1 MDETHYGRDDP
12 GEVNDTTAGAA
23 TTTDPSKNG
32 APAVNGG
39 AGSAGASL
47 VSFSDVVRAHH
58 RWDALTKSNGG
69 TRAAAPP
76 TDDDRNEFATKFD
89 QFEQRERVSVV
100 AAYWCRRAESAVA
113 LAAKKRVNDSKLRYW
128 IRRLQGRDVPEYRLY
143 RETDWVTSDYRSL
156 ADLLHDCDVLA
167 IKASWGLETIHHAV
181 LMQWLMAVEAHILGF
196 IESEQRRPTKP
207 GDESEA
213 VNRRDAFYER
223 TQRELN
229 RIETYYQQAGEKR
242 ARLNFVEGMLTTGL
256 AFFVLISLA
265 IAGALQLFGLLDL
278 HSAGVRRFYAA
289 IAAGAVGATIS
300 VLMRMARDNFTIDHE
315 LGAGGVRLLGSFRPL
330 IGAVSGAVIA
340 LLLQTPLLPIDR
352 ADKEIKVYVVAAFL
366 AGFSERWTRVILNGA
381 MRTIAPQDDEPP
393 DQPHQ
398 PTSPA
403 SEPDPKTAPA

>member
-1 MDETHYGRDDP
+1 MDETQYGRDDP
-12 GEVNDTTAGAA
+12 GQADDTAA
-23 TTTDPSKNG
+23 TATAPSGNG
-32 APAVNGG
+32 APPAAND
-39 AGSAGASL
+39 AGATRASR

-58 RWDALTKSNGG
+58 RWDTLTKTNGA
-69 TRAAAPP
+69 TRVAAAASGGER
-76 TDDDRNEFATKFD
+76 DEFATKFE
-89 QFEQRERVSVV
+89 QFERREKVRVV

-113 LAAKKRVNDSKLRYW
+113 LAAKRRVNDSKLKRW
-128 IRRLQGRDVPEYRLY
+128 LRRLQGRDVPEYRLY
-143 RETDWVTSDYRSL
+143 RETDWVTSDYRPL

-181 LMQWLMAVEAHILGF
+181 LMQWLMAIEAHILGF

-207 GDESEA
+207 ADETEA
-213 VNRRDAFYER
+213 ARRRDIFYER
-223 TQRELN
+223 ARRELN

-256 AFFVLISLA
+256 AFFVLVSLA
-265 IAGALQLFGLLDL
+265 IAGALELFGLLDL

-340 LLLQTPLLPIDR
+340 LLLQTQLLPIDR
-352 ADKEIKVYVVAAFL
+352 ADKEFKVYVVAAFL
-366 AGFSERWTRVILNGA
+366 AGFSERWTRIILNGA
-381 MRTIAPQDDEPP
+381 MRTIGPDDEPSKQ
-393 DQPHQ
+393 DEA
-398 PTSPA
+398 TSA
-403 SEPDPKTAPA
+403 VGEPTAPAAPI